1 MKSLKQKG
9 LNAKQFYNTEN
20 GLYYVYLADFNNKS
34 AAKNAFVSNLQGQY
48 QDEKW
53 IMEVY
58 NPVAT
63 AEVSY
68 E

>member
-1 MKSLKQKG
+1 MD
-9 LNAKQFYNTEN
+9 ARQFYNTEN
-20 GLYYVYLADFNNKS
+20 GLYYVYLADFSSKGEADMAHHTDLS
-34 AAKNAFVSNLQGQY
+34 GKY

-63 AEVSY
+63 AEVSFQ
-68 E
+68 EE